1 MGRKL
6 FVGNLPYDSTEADLQ
21 EVFARVGTVDT
32 VTIMKD
38 NMTGRPRGFGFVE
51 MSTDEEAAK
60 AAEELNETDFGGR
73 KLTVNEARP
82 RPQGGGGGGFGGGGG
97 YGGGGGGGRRP
108 GGGGGRGGR
117 GGGGGGGGPREPRW

>member
-6 FVGNLPYDSTEADLQ
+6 FVGNLPYDSTESDLQ
-21 EVFARVGTVDT
+21 EVFARVGTVDS
-32 VTIMKD
+32 VAIMKD

-82 RPQGGGGGGFGGGGG
+82 RPQGGGGGGFGGGGD
-97 YGGGGGGGRRP
+97 GGGGGRP
-108 GGGGGRGGR
+108 AGGGGRPGGRGGR
-117 GGGGGGGGPREPRW
+117 AGGGSGGPREPRW